1 MKKRIA
7 IFASGSGSNAQKIME
22 HFKKHTDAEVA
33 IVLTNNPE
41 AYVLQR
47 ADNFEIP
54 THIFD
59 KYEFYETDDVVD
71 LLKNLNIDL
80 LVLAGFLWL
89 VPDNMLANY
98 PKRIINIHPALLPK
112 YGGKGMYGD
121 RVHKEVLA
129 NGDEESGIS
138 IHYVNEDF
146 DSGEIIY
153 QARFK
158 IEKNDDLELVK
169 FKGQQ
174 LEHQYFP
181 KIIEQV
187 LKKIKS

>member
-1 MKKRIA
+1 LKKRIA

-54 THIFD
+54 THIFE
-59 KYEFYETDDVVD
+59 KHEFYQTTQILD
-71 LLKNLNIDL
+71 LLKNLNIDII
-80 LVLAGFLWL
+80 VLAGFLWL
-89 VPDNMLANY
+89 IPDTILANY

-153 QARFK
+153 QARYK
-158 IEKNDDLELVK
+158 IEKNDDLEIIK